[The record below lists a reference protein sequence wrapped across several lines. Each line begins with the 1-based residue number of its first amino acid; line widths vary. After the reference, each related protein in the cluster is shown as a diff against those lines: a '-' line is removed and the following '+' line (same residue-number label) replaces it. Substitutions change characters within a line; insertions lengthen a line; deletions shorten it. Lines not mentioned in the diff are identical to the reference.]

1 MKPFL
6 GEEMTYKELLDEL
19 LKFDETQL
27 QESVTVYVLDNTD
40 DNNSGFSTDVS
51 GFFKEKWSQ
60 QVDEKTPYLNV
71 FK

>member
-1 MKPFL
+1 
-6 GEEMTYKELLDEL
+6 MTYKELLDEL

-40 DNNSGFSTDVS
+40 SGFSTDVS

-71 FK
+71 IK

>member
-1 MKPFL
+1 M
-6 GEEMTYKELLDEL
+6 GGRTEMTYKELLDEL